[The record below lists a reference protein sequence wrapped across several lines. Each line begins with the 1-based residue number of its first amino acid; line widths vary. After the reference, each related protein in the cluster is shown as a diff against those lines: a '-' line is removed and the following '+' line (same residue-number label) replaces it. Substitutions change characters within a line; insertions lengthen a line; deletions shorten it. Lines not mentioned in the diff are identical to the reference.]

1 MYIHHIVITNIDKH
15 ILQCSKTNKHGAA
28 FVMQVQHSYMS
39 HLTQSPCLYRVT
51 PRHKIARFTYKM
63 FWFYADCINSKKRK
77 SKMQEYKTL
86 DQAKKV
92 YANESASELALF
104 DYPIIEQLIKWLNDN
119 GRDGSYADYLYEV
132 GSEEVRCLM
141 AEARAEF
148 GLA

>member
-1 MYIHHIVITNIDKH
+1 
-15 ILQCSKTNKHGAA
+15 
-28 FVMQVQHSYMS
+28 
-39 HLTQSPCLYRVT
+39 
-51 PRHKIARFTYKM
+51 
-63 FWFYADCINSKKRK
+63 
-77 SKMQEYKTL
+77 MQEYKTL